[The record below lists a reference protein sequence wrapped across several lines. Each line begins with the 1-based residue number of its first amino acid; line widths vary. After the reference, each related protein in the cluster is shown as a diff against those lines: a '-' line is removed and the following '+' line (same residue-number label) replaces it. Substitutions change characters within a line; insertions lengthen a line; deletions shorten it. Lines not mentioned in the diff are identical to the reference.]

1 MSFPLDLSGFP
12 GVRHRTGAT
21 ENRSIKNVCSDRLA
35 GPRKSYLLGFAN
47 FHCRFIHD
55 YSWMAVPLSKLTFTK
70 LPLLWTPEEEEAF
83 ARLTE
88 LFSTSP
94 VIAHLDT
101 NFQLLV
107 TRVGTVFAQ
116 QTSSDQKLH
125 PCAFFSLRLS
135 PVT

>member
-1 MSFPLDLSGFP
+1 
-12 GVRHRTGAT
+12 
-21 ENRSIKNVCSDRLA
+21 
-35 GPRKSYLLGFAN
+35 
-47 FHCRFIHD
+47 
-55 YSWMAVPLSKLTFTK
+55 MAVPLSKLTFTK

>member
-1 MSFPLDLSGFP
+1 
-12 GVRHRTGAT
+12 
-21 ENRSIKNVCSDRLA
+21 
-35 GPRKSYLLGFAN
+35 
-47 FHCRFIHD
+47 
-55 YSWMAVPLSKLTFTK
+55 MAVPLSKLTFTK

-107 TRVGTVFAQ
+107 EVDASVTRVGTVFAQ